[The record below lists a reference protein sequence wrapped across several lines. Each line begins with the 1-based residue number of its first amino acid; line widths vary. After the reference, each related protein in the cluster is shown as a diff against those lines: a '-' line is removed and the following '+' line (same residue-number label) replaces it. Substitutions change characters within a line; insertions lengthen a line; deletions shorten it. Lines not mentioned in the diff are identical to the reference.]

1 LASLQTYYGKVSSGW
16 KVAGDSIYVDIEIPA
31 NTSATVF
38 IPATN
43 ANAVTESNKP
53 LSSLA
58 GNEKASMDEGYIS
71 LKLGSG
77 VYHFATVKT
86 KNAEREAQ

>member
-1 LASLQTYYGKVSSGW
+1 
-16 KVAGDSIYVDIEIPA
+16 VAGDSIYLDIEIPA
-31 NTSATVF
+31 NTTATVF
-38 IPATN
+38 IPAAN

-53 LSSLA
+53 LSALM

-77 VYHFATVKT
+77 VYHFATLRIKDPATVT
-86 KNAEREAQ
+86 TP